1 MLESK
6 RPTPPPDTHTIM
18 IKLTAPLLLA
28 LSFFPSAHAL
38 AADHTENKAEGSIL
52 TKNKNTN
59 TESVKL
65 KPKFPISIDTQD
77 SEIKD
82 MVEEYLPLITQ
93 QQEEVL
99 DKEQVGFLAEEA
111 PDNVKTMLRSKGYF
125 NSKVSLTEKNGGYT
139 VHITPG
145 PRTKIGNVSVAI
157 LGDIL
162 SDGNLAEYYRNA
174 MSNWQQPVG
183 SDFNQDDWESSK
195 TSVLSAVT
203 RKGYPLAKLG
213 NTQATVNPDTTTAD
227 LNVIVDSNRP
237 IFFGNF
243 EITGTQRYPE
253 QIVSGLARFQPGMP
267 YDLDLLLDLQ
277 QALEQNGHYS
287 GASVQADFDHLQ
299 DDRVPVK
306 VSVTEVKRHKLETGV
321 RLDSEYGL
329 GGRIAYDHYNLF
341 NKGYIGSVVW
351 DMDKYET
358 TLAAGISQPRNYRG
372 KYWTTNISY
381 NRSTTQNLEKRSL
394 SSGIWHVRDRNGIDA
409 RLGAE
414 FLVED
419 RKIPDTDYDLE
430 KSHATMLTAS
440 WKRQLLN
447 SELRPENGYYLD
459 GKIGTTLG
467 KFLSSTVLTRA
478 SARAGYFFT
487 PENKK
492 IGTFIIRGQAGYT
505 LARKDAEVPSGLM
518 FRSGGASSV
527 RGYELDSIGLAGP
540 NGSVLPERTVFVGSL
555 EYQLPFTRTLSGAV
569 FHDMGDVSTNFKH
582 MTLKHGSGLG
592 VRWFSP
598 LAPFSFDIA
607 YGHSDR
613 KIRWHISLGTRF

>member
-18 IKLTAPLLLA
+18 IKLTTPLLLA

-82 MVEEYLPLITQ
+82 MIEEHLPLITQ

-139 VHITPG
+139 VHIIPG
-145 PRTKIGNVSVAI
+145 PRTKISNVSVAI

-213 NTQATVNPDTTTAD
+213 NTQATVNPDTATAD

-237 IFFGNF
+237 ILFGNF

-372 KYWTTNISY
+372 KYWTTNVSY

-409 RLGAE
+409 RLGVE

-419 RKIPDTDYDLE
+419 RKIPDTDYDLG
-430 KSHATMLTAS
+430 KSHATILTAS

-447 SELRPENGYYLD
+447 SELHPENGYYLD

-505 LARKDAEVPSGLM
+505 VARKDAEVPSGLM

-540 NGSVLPERTVFVGSL
+540 NGSVLPERAVFVGSL

>member
-6 RPTPPPDTHTIM
+6 RPIPPPDTHTIM

-82 MVEEYLPLITQ
+82 MIEEHLPLITQ

-139 VHITPG
+139 VHIIPG
-145 PRTKIGNVSVAI
+145 PRTKISNVSVAI

-213 NTQATVNPDTTTAD
+213 NTQATVNPDTATAD

-237 IFFGNF
+237 ILFGNF

-341 NKGYIGSVVW
+341 NKGYIGSLVW

-372 KYWTTNISY
+372 KYWTTNVSY

-409 RLGAE
+409 RLGVE

-419 RKIPDTDYDLE
+419 RKIPDTDYDLG

-447 SELRPENGYYLD
+447 SELHPENGYYLD

-505 LARKDAEVPSGLM
+505 VARKDAEVPSGLM

-527 RGYELDSIGLAGP
+527 RGYELDSIGLTGP
-540 NGSVLPERTVFVGSL
+540 NGSVLPERAVFVGSL

>member
-18 IKLTAPLLLA
+18 IKLTTPLLLA

-82 MVEEYLPLITQ
+82 MIEEHLPLITQ

-139 VHITPG
+139 VHIIPG
-145 PRTKIGNVSVAI
+145 PRTKISNVSVAI

-213 NTQATVNPDTTTAD
+213 NTQATVNPDTATAD
-227 LNVIVDSNRP
+227 LNVIVNSNRP
-237 IFFGNF
+237 ILFGNF

-372 KYWTTNISY
+372 KYWTTNVSY

-409 RLGAE
+409 RLGVE

-419 RKIPDTDYDLE
+419 RKIPDTDYDLG

-447 SELRPENGYYLD
+447 SELHPENGYYLD

-505 LARKDAEVPSGLM
+505 VARKDAEVPSGLM

-540 NGSVLPERTVFVGSL
+540 NGSVLPERAVFVGSL
-555 EYQLPFTRTLSGAV
+555 EYQLPFTRTLAGAV

>member
-6 RPTPPPDTHTIM
+6 RPIPPPDTHTIM

-28 LSFFPSAHAL
+28 LSFFPSVHAL

-52 TKNKNTN
+52 TKNKNTD

-82 MVEEYLPLITQ
+82 MIEEHLPLITQ

-139 VHITPG
+139 VHIIPG
-145 PRTKIGNVSVAI
+145 PRTKISNVSVAI

-183 SDFNQDDWESSK
+183 GDFNQDDWESSK

-213 NTQATVNPDTTTAD
+213 NTQATVNPDTATAD

-237 IFFGNF
+237 ILFGNF

-253 QIVSGLARFQPGMP
+253 QIVSGLARFRPGMP

-321 RLDSEYGL
+321 RLDSEYGW

-341 NKGYIGSVVW
+341 NKGYIGSIVW

-372 KYWTTNISY
+372 KYWTTNVSY

-409 RLGAE
+409 RLGVE

-419 RKIPDTDYDLE
+419 RKIPDTDYDLG

-447 SELRPENGYYLD
+447 SELHPENGYYLD

-505 LARKDAEVPSGLM
+505 VARKDAEVPSGLM
-518 FRSGGASSV
+518 FRSGGSSSV

-540 NGSVLPERTVFVGSL
+540 NGSVLPERAVFVGSL

>member
-18 IKLTAPLLLA
+18 IKLTTPLLLA
-28 LSFFPSAHAL
+28 LSFFPSVHAL
-38 AADHTENKAEGSIL
+38 AADHTENKAKGSIL
-52 TKNKNTN
+52 TKNKNTD

-82 MVEEYLPLITQ
+82 MIEEHLPLITQ

-139 VHITPG
+139 VHIIPG
-145 PRTKIGNVSVAI
+145 PRTKISNVSVAI

-183 SDFNQDDWESSK
+183 GNFNQDDWESSK

-213 NTQATVNPDTTTAD
+213 NTQATVNPDTATAD

-237 IFFGNF
+237 ILFGNF

-341 NKGYIGSVVW
+341 NKGYIGSLVW

-372 KYWTTNISY
+372 KYWTTNVSY

-409 RLGAE
+409 RLGVE

-419 RKIPDTDYDLE
+419 RKIPDTDYDLG

-447 SELRPENGYYLD
+447 SELHPENGYYLD

-505 LARKDAEVPSGLM
+505 VARKDAEVPSGLM

-527 RGYELDSIGLAGP
+527 RGYELDSIGLTGP
-540 NGSVLPERTVFVGSL
+540 NGSVLPERAVFVGSL

>member
-28 LSFFPSAHAL
+28 LSFFPSVHAL

-52 TKNKNTN
+52 TKNKNTD

-82 MVEEYLPLITQ
+82 MIEEHLPLITQ

-139 VHITPG
+139 VHIIPG
-145 PRTKIGNVSVAI
+145 PRTKISNVSVAI

-183 SDFNQDDWESSK
+183 GDFNQDDWESSK

-213 NTQATVNPDTTTAD
+213 NTQATVNPDTSTAD

-237 IFFGNF
+237 ILFGNF

-253 QIVSGLARFQPGMP
+253 QIVSGLARFRPGMP

-299 DDRVPVK
+299 DNRVPVK

-341 NKGYIGSVVW
+341 NKGYIGSLVW

-372 KYWTTNISY
+372 KYWTTNVSY

-409 RLGAE
+409 RLGVE

-419 RKIPDTDYDLE
+419 RKIPDTDYDLG

-447 SELRPENGYYLD
+447 SELHPENGYYLD

-505 LARKDAEVPSGLM
+505 VARKDAEVPSGLM

-540 NGSVLPERTVFVGSL
+540 NGSVLPERAVFVGSL

>member
-6 RPTPPPDTHTIM
+6 RPTLPPDTHTIM
-18 IKLTAPLLLA
+18 IKLTTPLLLA

-38 AADHTENKAEGSIL
+38 AADHTEDKAKGSIL
-52 TKNKNTN
+52 TKNKNTD

-82 MVEEYLPLITQ
+82 MIEEHLPLITQ

-139 VHITPG
+139 VHIIPG
-145 PRTKIGNVSVAI
+145 PRTKISNVSVAI

-213 NTQATVNPDTTTAD
+213 NTQATVNPDTATAD

-237 IFFGNF
+237 ILFGNF

-372 KYWTTNISY
+372 KYWTTNVSY

-409 RLGAE
+409 RLGVE

-419 RKIPDTDYDLE
+419 RKIPDTDYDLG

-447 SELRPENGYYLD
+447 SELHPENGYYLD

-505 LARKDAEVPSGLM
+505 VARKDAEVPSGLM

-527 RGYELDSIGLAGP
+527 RGYELDSIGLTGP
-540 NGSVLPERTVFVGSL
+540 NGSVLPERAVFVGSL

>member
-18 IKLTAPLLLA
+18 IKLTTPLLLA

-82 MVEEYLPLITQ
+82 MIEEHLPLITQ

-139 VHITPG
+139 VHIIPG
-145 PRTKIGNVSVAI
+145 PRTKISNVSVAI

-213 NTQATVNPDTTTAD
+213 NTQATVNPDTSTAD

-237 IFFGNF
+237 ILFGNF

-372 KYWTTNISY
+372 KYWTTNVSY

-409 RLGAE
+409 RLGVE

-419 RKIPDTDYDLE
+419 RKIPDTDYDLG

-447 SELRPENGYYLD
+447 SELHPENGYYLD

-467 KFLSSTVLTRA
+467 KCLSSTVLTRA

-505 LARKDAEVPSGLM
+505 VARKDAEVPSGLM

-540 NGSVLPERTVFVGSL
+540 NGSVLPERAVFVGSL

>member
-52 TKNKNTN
+52 TKNKNTD

-82 MVEEYLPLITQ
+82 MIEEHLPLITQ

-139 VHITPG
+139 VHIIPG

-213 NTQATVNPDTTTAD
+213 NTQATVNPDTATAD

-237 IFFGNF
+237 ILFGNF

-341 NKGYIGSVVW
+341 NKGYIGSIVW

-372 KYWTTNISY
+372 KYWTTNVSY

-409 RLGAE
+409 RLGVE

-419 RKIPDTDYDLE
+419 RKIPDTDYDLG

-447 SELRPENGYYLD
+447 SELHPENGYYLD

-505 LARKDAEVPSGLM
+505 VARKDAEVPSGLM

-527 RGYELDSIGLAGP
+527 RGYELDSIGLTGP
-540 NGSVLPERTVFVGSL
+540 NGSVLPERAVFVGSL

>member
-6 RPTPPPDTHTIM
+6 RPIPPPDTHTIM

-82 MVEEYLPLITQ
+82 MIEEHLPLITQ

-139 VHITPG
+139 VHIIPG
-145 PRTKIGNVSVAI
+145 PRTKISNVSVAI

-213 NTQATVNPDTTTAD
+213 NTQATVNPDTSTAD

-237 IFFGNF
+237 ILFGNF

-372 KYWTTNISY
+372 KYWTTNVSY

-409 RLGAE
+409 RLGVE

-419 RKIPDTDYDLE
+419 RKIPDTDYDLG

-447 SELRPENGYYLD
+447 SELHPENGYYLD

-505 LARKDAEVPSGLM
+505 VARKDAEVPSGLM

-540 NGSVLPERTVFVGSL
+540 NGSVLPERAVFVGSL
-555 EYQLPFTRTLSGAV
+555 EYQLPFTRTLAGAV

>member
-6 RPTPPPDTHTIM
+6 RPIPPPDTHTIM

-82 MVEEYLPLITQ
+82 MIEEHLPLITQ

-139 VHITPG
+139 VHIIPG
-145 PRTKIGNVSVAI
+145 PRTKISNVSVAI

-213 NTQATVNPDTTTAD
+213 NTQATVNPDTATAD

-237 IFFGNF
+237 ILFGNF

-299 DDRVPVK
+299 DNRVPVK
-306 VSVTEVKRHKLETGV
+306 ISVTEVKRHKLETGV

-372 KYWTTNISY
+372 KYWTTNVSY

-409 RLGAE
+409 RLGVE

-419 RKIPDTDYDLE
+419 RKIPDTDYDLG
-430 KSHATMLTAS
+430 KSHATILTAS

-447 SELRPENGYYLD
+447 SELHPENGYYLD

-505 LARKDAEVPSGLM
+505 VARKDAEVPSGLM

-540 NGSVLPERTVFVGSL
+540 NGSVLPERAVFVGSL

>member
-6 RPTPPPDTHTIM
+6 RPTPPSDTHTIM
-18 IKLTAPLLLA
+18 IKLTTPLLLA

-38 AADHTENKAEGSIL
+38 AVDHTENKAEGSIL

-82 MVEEYLPLITQ
+82 MIEEHLPLITQ

-139 VHITPG
+139 VHIIPG
-145 PRTKIGNVSVAI
+145 PRTKISNVSVAI

-183 SDFNQDDWESSK
+183 GNFNQDDWESSK

-213 NTQATVNPDTTTAD
+213 NTQATVNPDTATAD

-237 IFFGNF
+237 ILFGNF

-267 YDLDLLLDLQ
+267 YNLDLLLDLQ

-372 KYWTTNISY
+372 KYWTTNVSY

-409 RLGAE
+409 RLGVE

-419 RKIPDTDYDLE
+419 RKIPDTDYDLG

-447 SELRPENGYYLD
+447 SELHPENGYYLD

-505 LARKDAEVPSGLM
+505 VARKDAEVPSGLM

-540 NGSVLPERTVFVGSL
+540 NGSVLPERAVFVGSL

>member
-52 TKNKNTN
+52 TKNKNTD

-82 MVEEYLPLITQ
+82 MIEEHLPLITQ

-139 VHITPG
+139 VHIIPG
-145 PRTKIGNVSVAI
+145 PRTKISNVSVAI

-183 SDFNQDDWESSK
+183 GDFNQDDWESSK

-213 NTQATVNPDTTTAD
+213 NTQATVNPDTATAD

-237 IFFGNF
+237 ILFGDF

-253 QIVSGLARFQPGMP
+253 QIVSGLARFRPGMP

-306 VSVTEVKRHKLETGV
+306 ISVTEVKRHKLETGV

-341 NKGYIGSVVW
+341 NKGYIGSIVW

-372 KYWTTNISY
+372 KYWTTNVSY

-409 RLGAE
+409 RLGVE
-414 FLVED
+414 FLIED
-419 RKIPDTDYDLE
+419 RKIPDTDYDLG

-447 SELRPENGYYLD
+447 SELHPENGYYLD

-505 LARKDAEVPSGLM
+505 VARKDAEVPSGLM

-540 NGSVLPERTVFVGSL
+540 NGSVLPERAVFVGSL

>member
-6 RPTPPPDTHTIM
+6 RPTPPSDTHTIM
-18 IKLTAPLLLA
+18 IKLTTPLLLA

-82 MVEEYLPLITQ
+82 MIEEHLPLITQ

-139 VHITPG
+139 VHIIPG
-145 PRTKIGNVSVAI
+145 PRTKISNVSVAI

-183 SDFNQDDWESSK
+183 GDFNQDDWESSK

-213 NTQATVNPDTTTAD
+213 NTQATVNPDTATAD

-237 IFFGNF
+237 ILFGNF

-253 QIVSGLARFQPGMP
+253 QIVSGLARFRPGMP

-372 KYWTTNISY
+372 KYWTTNVSY

-409 RLGAE
+409 RLGVE

-419 RKIPDTDYDLE
+419 RKIPDTDYDLG

-447 SELRPENGYYLD
+447 SELHPENGYYLD

-505 LARKDAEVPSGLM
+505 VARKDAEVPSGLM

-540 NGSVLPERTVFVGSL
+540 NGSVLPERAVFVGSL

>member
-28 LSFFPSAHAL
+28 LSFFPSVHAL
-38 AADHTENKAEGSIL
+38 AAVHTENKAEGSIL
-52 TKNKNTN
+52 TKNKNTD

-82 MVEEYLPLITQ
+82 MIEEHLPLITQ

-139 VHITPG
+139 VHIIPG
-145 PRTKIGNVSVAI
+145 PRTKISNVSVAI

-183 SDFNQDDWESSK
+183 GDFNQDDWESSK

-213 NTQATVNPDTTTAD
+213 NTQATVNPDTATAD

-237 IFFGNF
+237 ILFGNF

-253 QIVSGLARFQPGMP
+253 QIVSGLARFRPGMP

-341 NKGYIGSVVW
+341 NKGYIGSIVW

-372 KYWTTNISY
+372 KYWTTNVSY

-409 RLGAE
+409 RLGVE

-419 RKIPDTDYDLE
+419 RKIPDTDYDLG

-447 SELRPENGYYLD
+447 SELHPENGYYLD

-505 LARKDAEVPSGLM
+505 VARKDAEVPSGLM

-540 NGSVLPERTVFVGSL
+540 NGSVLPERAVFVGSL

-569 FHDMGDVSTNFKH
+569 FHDMGDVSTNFKY

>member
-1 MLESK
+1 
-6 RPTPPPDTHTIM
+6 M
-18 IKLTAPLLLA
+18 IKLTTPLLLA

-52 TKNKNTN
+52 TKNKTTN

-82 MVEEYLPLITQ
+82 MIEEHLPLITQ

-139 VHITPG
+139 VHIIPG
-145 PRTKIGNVSVAI
+145 PRTKISNVSVAI

-213 NTQATVNPDTTTAD
+213 NTQATVNPDTSTAD

-237 IFFGNF
+237 ILFGNF

-341 NKGYIGSVVW
+341 NKGYIGSLVW

-372 KYWTTNISY
+372 KYWTTNVSY

-409 RLGAE
+409 RLGVE

-419 RKIPDTDYDLE
+419 RKIPDTDYDLG

-447 SELRPENGYYLD
+447 SELHPENGYYLD

-505 LARKDAEVPSGLM
+505 VARKDAEVPSGLM

-540 NGSVLPERTVFVGSL
+540 NGSVLPERAVFVGSL

>member
-1 MLESK
+1 
-6 RPTPPPDTHTIM
+6 M
-18 IKLTAPLLLA
+18 IKLTTPLLLA

-52 TKNKNTN
+52 TKNKNTD

-82 MVEEYLPLITQ
+82 MIEEHLPLITQ

-139 VHITPG
+139 VHIIPG
-145 PRTKIGNVSVAI
+145 PRTKISNVSVAI

-213 NTQATVNPDTTTAD
+213 NTQATVNPDTSTAD

-237 IFFGNF
+237 ILFGNF

-372 KYWTTNISY
+372 KYWTTNVSY

-409 RLGAE
+409 RLGVE

-419 RKIPDTDYDLE
+419 RKIPDTDYDLG

-447 SELRPENGYYLD
+447 SELHPENGYYLD

-505 LARKDAEVPSGLM
+505 VARKDAEVPSGLM

-540 NGSVLPERTVFVGSL
+540 NGSVLPERAVFVGSL

>member
-1 MLESK
+1 
-6 RPTPPPDTHTIM
+6 M
-18 IKLTAPLLLA
+18 IKLTTPLLLA

-82 MVEEYLPLITQ
+82 MIEEHLPLITQ

-139 VHITPG
+139 VHIIPG
-145 PRTKIGNVSVAI
+145 PRTKISNVSVAI

-162 SDGNLAEYYRNA
+162 SDSNLAEYYRNA

-213 NTQATVNPDTTTAD
+213 NTQATVNPDTATAD

-237 IFFGNF
+237 ILFGNF

-253 QIVSGLARFQPGMP
+253 QIVSGLARFRPGMP

-372 KYWTTNISY
+372 KYWTTNVSY

-409 RLGAE
+409 RLGVE

-419 RKIPDTDYDLE
+419 RKIPDTDYDLG

-447 SELRPENGYYLD
+447 SELHPENGYYLD

-467 KFLSSTVLTRA
+467 KLLSSTVLTRA

-505 LARKDAEVPSGLM
+505 VARKDVEVPSGLM

-540 NGSVLPERTVFVGSL
+540 NGSVLPERAVFVGSL

-569 FHDMGDVSTNFKH
+569 FHDMGDVSNNFKH

>member
-38 AADHTENKAEGSIL
+38 AADHTEDKAKGSIL
-52 TKNKNTN
+52 TKNKNTD

-82 MVEEYLPLITQ
+82 MIEEHLPLITQ

-139 VHITPG
+139 VHIIPG
-145 PRTKIGNVSVAI
+145 PRTKISNVSVAI

-183 SDFNQDDWESSK
+183 GDFNQDDWESSK

-213 NTQATVNPDTTTAD
+213 NTQATVNPDTATAD

-237 IFFGNF
+237 ILFGNF

-372 KYWTTNISY
+372 KYWTTNVSY

-409 RLGAE
+409 RLGVE

-419 RKIPDTDYDLE
+419 RKIPDTDYDLG

-447 SELRPENGYYLD
+447 SELHPENGYYLD

-505 LARKDAEVPSGLM
+505 VARKDAEVPSGLM

-540 NGSVLPERTVFVGSL
+540 NGSVLPERAVFVGSL

>member
-18 IKLTAPLLLA
+18 IKLTTPLLLA

-82 MVEEYLPLITQ
+82 MIEEHLPLITQ

-139 VHITPG
+139 VHIIPG
-145 PRTKIGNVSVAI
+145 PRTKISNVSVAI

-213 NTQATVNPDTTTAD
+213 NTQATVNPDTATAD
-227 LNVIVDSNRP
+227 LNVIVNSNRP
-237 IFFGNF
+237 ILFGNF

-253 QIVSGLARFQPGMP
+253 QIVSGLARFRPGMP

-358 TLAAGISQPRNYRG
+358 TLAAGISRNYRG
-372 KYWTTNISY
+372 KYWTTNVSY

-409 RLGAE
+409 RLGVE

-419 RKIPDTDYDLE
+419 RKIPDTDYDLG

-447 SELRPENGYYLD
+447 SELHPENGYYLD

-505 LARKDAEVPSGLM
+505 VARKDAEVPSGLM

-540 NGSVLPERTVFVGSL
+540 NGSVLPERAVFVGSL

>member
-18 IKLTAPLLLA
+18 IKLTTPLLLA

-82 MVEEYLPLITQ
+82 MIEEHLPLITQ

-139 VHITPG
+139 VHIIPG
-145 PRTKIGNVSVAI
+145 PRTKISNVSVAI

-162 SDGNLAEYYRNA
+162 SDSNLAEYYRNA

-213 NTQATVNPDTTTAD
+213 NTQATVNPDTATAD

-237 IFFGNF
+237 ILFGNF

-253 QIVSGLARFQPGMP
+253 QIVSGLARFRPGMP

-372 KYWTTNISY
+372 KYWTTNVSY

-409 RLGAE
+409 RLGVE

-419 RKIPDTDYDLE
+419 RKIPDTDYDLG

-447 SELRPENGYYLD
+447 SELHPENGYYLD

-467 KFLSSTVLTRA
+467 KLLSSTVLTRA

-505 LARKDAEVPSGLM
+505 VARKDVEVPSGLM

-540 NGSVLPERTVFVGSL
+540 NGSVLPERAVFVGSL

-569 FHDMGDVSTNFKH
+569 FHDMGDVSNNFKH

>member
-6 RPTPPPDTHTIM
+6 RPTLPPDTHTIM
-18 IKLTAPLLLA
+18 IKLTTPLLLA

-38 AADHTENKAEGSIL
+38 AADHTEDKAKGSIL
-52 TKNKNTN
+52 TKNKNTD

-82 MVEEYLPLITQ
+82 MIEEHLPLITQ

-125 NSKVSLTEKNGGYT
+125 NSKVSLAEKNGGYT
-139 VHITPG
+139 VHIIPG
-145 PRTKIGNVSVAI
+145 PRIKISNVSVAI

-213 NTQATVNPDTTTAD
+213 NTQATVNPDTATAD

-237 IFFGNF
+237 ILFGNF

-372 KYWTTNISY
+372 KYWTTNVSY

-409 RLGAE
+409 RLGVE

-419 RKIPDTDYDLE
+419 RKIPDTDYDLG

-447 SELRPENGYYLD
+447 SELHPENGYYLD

-505 LARKDAEVPSGLM
+505 VARKDAEVPSGLM

-540 NGSVLPERTVFVGSL
+540 NGSVLPERAVFVGSL

>member
-1 MLESK
+1 
-6 RPTPPPDTHTIM
+6 M

-52 TKNKNTN
+52 TKNKNTD

-77 SEIKD
+77 SKIKD
-82 MVEEYLPLITQ
+82 MIEEHLPLITQ

-139 VHITPG
+139 VHIIPG

-213 NTQATVNPDTTTAD
+213 NTQATVNPDTATAD

-237 IFFGNF
+237 ILFGNF

-253 QIVSGLARFQPGMP
+253 QIVSGLARFRPGMP

-299 DDRVPVK
+299 DNRVPVK

-341 NKGYIGSVVW
+341 NKGYIGSIVW

-372 KYWTTNISY
+372 KYWTTNVSY

-409 RLGAE
+409 RLGVE

-419 RKIPDTDYDLE
+419 RKIPDTDYDLG
-430 KSHATMLTAS
+430 KSHTTMLTAS

-447 SELRPENGYYLD
+447 SELHPENGYYLD

-505 LARKDAEVPSGLM
+505 VARKDAEVPSGLM

-540 NGSVLPERTVFVGSL
+540 NGSVLPERAVFVGSL

>member
-6 RPTPPPDTHTIM
+6 RPTLPPDTHTIM
-18 IKLTAPLLLA
+18 IKLTTPLLLA

-38 AADHTENKAEGSIL
+38 AADHTEDKAKGSIL
-52 TKNKNTN
+52 TKNKNTD

-82 MVEEYLPLITQ
+82 MIEEHLPLITQ

-139 VHITPG
+139 VHIIPG
-145 PRTKIGNVSVAI
+145 PRTKISNVSVAI

-183 SDFNQDDWESSK
+183 GDFIQDDWESSK

-213 NTQATVNPDTTTAD
+213 NTQATVNPDTATAD

-237 IFFGNF
+237 ILFGNF

-372 KYWTTNISY
+372 KYWTTNVSY

-394 SSGIWHVRDRNGIDA
+394 SSGIWYVRDRNGIDA
-409 RLGAE
+409 RLGVE

-419 RKIPDTDYDLE
+419 RKIPDTDYDLG

-447 SELRPENGYYLD
+447 SELHPENGYYLD

-505 LARKDAEVPSGLM
+505 VARKDAEVPSGLM

-540 NGSVLPERTVFVGSL
+540 NGSVLPERAVFVGSL

>member
-18 IKLTAPLLLA
+18 IKLTTPLLLA
-28 LSFFPSAHAL
+28 LSFFPSAYAL

-82 MVEEYLPLITQ
+82 MIEEHLPLITQ

-139 VHITPG
+139 VHIIPG
-145 PRTKIGNVSVAI
+145 PRTKISNVSVAI

-213 NTQATVNPDTTTAD
+213 NTQATVNPDTATAD

-237 IFFGNF
+237 ILFGNF

-372 KYWTTNISY
+372 KYWTTNVSY

-394 SSGIWHVRDRNGIDA
+394 SSGIWYVRDRNGIDA
-409 RLGAE
+409 RLGVE

-419 RKIPDTDYDLE
+419 RKIPDTDYDLG

-447 SELRPENGYYLD
+447 SELHPENGYYLD

-505 LARKDAEVPSGLM
+505 VARKDAEVPSGLM

-540 NGSVLPERTVFVGSL
+540 NGSVLPERAVFVGSL

-569 FHDMGDVSTNFKH
+569 FHDMGDVSNNFKH

>member
-18 IKLTAPLLLA
+18 IKLTTPLLLA

-82 MVEEYLPLITQ
+82 MIEEHLPLITQ

-139 VHITPG
+139 VHIIPG
-145 PRTKIGNVSVAI
+145 PRTKISNVSVAI

-227 LNVIVDSNRP
+227 LNIIVDSNRP
-237 IFFGNF
+237 ILFGNF

-341 NKGYIGSVVW
+341 NKGYIGSIVW

-372 KYWTTNISY
+372 KYWTTNVSY

-409 RLGAE
+409 RLGVE

-419 RKIPDTDYDLE
+419 RKIPDTDYDLG

-447 SELRPENGYYLD
+447 SELHPENGYYLD

-505 LARKDAEVPSGLM
+505 VARKDAEVPSGLM

-540 NGSVLPERTVFVGSL
+540 NGSVLPERAVFVGSL

>member
-18 IKLTAPLLLA
+18 IKLTTPLLLA

-82 MVEEYLPLITQ
+82 MIEEHLPLITQ

-139 VHITPG
+139 VHIIPG
-145 PRTKIGNVSVAI
+145 PRTKISNVSVAI

-213 NTQATVNPDTTTAD
+213 NTQATVNPDTATAD

-237 IFFGNF
+237 ILFGNF

-372 KYWTTNISY
+372 KYWTTNVSY

-409 RLGAE
+409 RLGVE

-419 RKIPDTDYDLE
+419 RKIPDTDYDLG

-447 SELRPENGYYLD
+447 SELHPENGYYLD

-505 LARKDAEVPSGLM
+505 VARKDAEVPSGLM

-527 RGYELDSIGLAGP
+527 RGYELDSIGLTGP
-540 NGSVLPERTVFVGSL
+540 NGSVLPERAVFVGSL

>member
-28 LSFFPSAHAL
+28 LSFFPSVHAL

-82 MVEEYLPLITQ
+82 MIEEHLPLITQ

-139 VHITPG
+139 VHIIPG
-145 PRTKIGNVSVAI
+145 PRTKISNVSVAI

-213 NTQATVNPDTTTAD
+213 NTQATVNPDTATAD

-237 IFFGNF
+237 ILFGNF

-253 QIVSGLARFQPGMP
+253 QIVSGLARFRPGMP

-299 DDRVPVK
+299 DNRVPVK
-306 VSVTEVKRHKLETGV
+306 ISVTEVKRHKLETGV

-341 NKGYIGSVVW
+341 NKGYIGSIVW

-372 KYWTTNISY
+372 KYWTTNVSY

-409 RLGAE
+409 RLGVE

-419 RKIPDTDYDLE
+419 QKIPDTDYDLG

-447 SELRPENGYYLD
+447 SELHPENGYYLD

-505 LARKDAEVPSGLM
+505 VARKDAEVPSGLM

-527 RGYELDSIGLAGP
+527 RGYELDSIGLTGP
-540 NGSVLPERTVFVGSL
+540 NGSVLPERAVFVGSL

>member
-1 MLESK
+1 
-6 RPTPPPDTHTIM
+6 M

-52 TKNKNTN
+52 TKNKNTD

-82 MVEEYLPLITQ
+82 MIEEHLPLITQ

-139 VHITPG
+139 VHIIPG
-145 PRTKIGNVSVAI
+145 PRTKISNVSVAI

-203 RKGYPLAKLG
+203 RKGYPLAKLS
-213 NTQATVNPDTTTAD
+213 NTQATVNPDTATAD

-237 IFFGNF
+237 ILFGNF

-253 QIVSGLARFQPGMP
+253 QIVSGLARFRPGMP

-299 DDRVPVK
+299 DNRVPVK

-341 NKGYIGSVVW
+341 NKGYIGSIVW

-372 KYWTTNISY
+372 KYWTTNVSY

-409 RLGAE
+409 RLGVE

-419 RKIPDTDYDLE
+419 QKIPDTDYDLG

-447 SELRPENGYYLD
+447 SELHPENGYYLD

-505 LARKDAEVPSGLM
+505 VARKDAEVPSGLM

-540 NGSVLPERTVFVGSL
+540 NGSVLPERAVFVGSL

>member
-1 MLESK
+1 
-6 RPTPPPDTHTIM
+6 M

-28 LSFFPSAHAL
+28 LSFFPSVHAL

-52 TKNKNTN
+52 TKNKNTD

-82 MVEEYLPLITQ
+82 MIEEHLPLITQ

-139 VHITPG
+139 VHIIPG
-145 PRTKIGNVSVAI
+145 PRTKISNVSVAI

-213 NTQATVNPDTTTAD
+213 NTQATVNPDTATAD

-237 IFFGNF
+237 ILFGNF

-253 QIVSGLARFQPGMP
+253 QIVSGLARFRPGMP

-372 KYWTTNISY
+372 KYWTTNVSY

-409 RLGAE
+409 RLGVE

-419 RKIPDTDYDLE
+419 RKIPDTDYDLG

-447 SELRPENGYYLD
+447 SELHPENGYYLD

-505 LARKDAEVPSGLM
+505 VARKDAEVPSGLM

-540 NGSVLPERTVFVGSL
+540 NGSVLPERAVFVGSL

>member
-28 LSFFPSAHAL
+28 LSFFPSVHAL

-52 TKNKNTN
+52 TKNKNTD

-82 MVEEYLPLITQ
+82 MIEEHLPLITQ

-139 VHITPG
+139 VHIIPG

-183 SDFNQDDWESSK
+183 GDFNQDDWESSK

-213 NTQATVNPDTTTAD
+213 NTQATVNPDTSTAD

-237 IFFGNF
+237 ILFGNF

-341 NKGYIGSVVW
+341 NKGYIGSIVW

-372 KYWTTNISY
+372 KYWTTNVSY

-409 RLGAE
+409 RLGVE

-419 RKIPDTDYDLE
+419 RKIPDTDYDLG

-447 SELRPENGYYLD
+447 SELHPENGYYLD

-478 SARAGYFFT
+478 AARAGYFFT

-505 LARKDAEVPSGLM
+505 VARKDAEVPSGLM

-527 RGYELDSIGLAGP
+527 RGYELDSIGLTGP
-540 NGSVLPERTVFVGSL
+540 NGSVLPERAVFVGSL

>member
-18 IKLTAPLLLA
+18 IKLTTPLLLA

-82 MVEEYLPLITQ
+82 MIEEHLPLITQ

-139 VHITPG
+139 VHIIPG

-213 NTQATVNPDTTTAD
+213 NTQATVNPDTATAD

-237 IFFGNF
+237 ILFGNF

-341 NKGYIGSVVW
+341 NKGYIGSIVW

-372 KYWTTNISY
+372 KYWTTNVSY

-409 RLGAE
+409 RLGVE

-419 RKIPDTDYDLE
+419 RKIPDTDYDLG

-447 SELRPENGYYLD
+447 SELHPENGYYLD

-478 SARAGYFFT
+478 AARVGYFFT

-505 LARKDAEVPSGLM
+505 VARKDAEVPSGLM

-527 RGYELDSIGLAGP
+527 RGYELDSIGLTGP
-540 NGSVLPERTVFVGSL
+540 NGSVLPERAVFVGSL

>member
-18 IKLTAPLLLA
+18 IKLTTPLLLA

-82 MVEEYLPLITQ
+82 MIEEHLPLITQ

-139 VHITPG
+139 VHIIPG
-145 PRTKIGNVSVAI
+145 PRTKISNVSVAI

-213 NTQATVNPDTTTAD
+213 NTQATVNPDTATAD

-237 IFFGNF
+237 ILFGNF

-341 NKGYIGSVVW
+341 NKGYIGSIVW

-372 KYWTTNISY
+372 KYWTTNVSY

-409 RLGAE
+409 RLGVE

-419 RKIPDTDYDLE
+419 RKIPDTDYDLG

-447 SELRPENGYYLD
+447 SELHPENGYYLD

-478 SARAGYFFT
+478 SARVGYFFT

-505 LARKDAEVPSGLM
+505 VARKDAEVPSGLM

-540 NGSVLPERTVFVGSL
+540 NGSVLPERAVFVGSL
-555 EYQLPFTRTLSGAV
+555 EYQLPFTRTLAGAV

>member
-28 LSFFPSAHAL
+28 LSFFPSVHAL
-38 AADHTENKAEGSIL
+38 AADHTENKAKGSIL
-52 TKNKNTN
+52 TKNKNTD

-82 MVEEYLPLITQ
+82 MIEEHLPLITQ

-139 VHITPG
+139 VHIIPG
-145 PRTKIGNVSVAI
+145 PRTKISNVSVAI

-183 SDFNQDDWESSK
+183 GNFNQDDWESSK

-213 NTQATVNPDTTTAD
+213 NTQATVNPDTATAD

-237 IFFGNF
+237 ILFGNF

-341 NKGYIGSVVW
+341 NKGYIGSLVW

-372 KYWTTNISY
+372 KYWTTNVSY

-409 RLGAE
+409 RLGVE

-419 RKIPDTDYDLE
+419 RKIPDTDYDLG

-447 SELRPENGYYLD
+447 SELHPENGYYLD

-505 LARKDAEVPSGLM
+505 VARKDAEVPSGLM

-527 RGYELDSIGLAGP
+527 RGYELDSIGLTGP
-540 NGSVLPERTVFVGSL
+540 NGSVLPERAVFVGSL

>member
-18 IKLTAPLLLA
+18 IKLTTPLLLA

-82 MVEEYLPLITQ
+82 MVEEHLPLITQ

-139 VHITPG
+139 VHIIPG
-145 PRTKIGNVSVAI
+145 PRTKISNVSVAI

-183 SDFNQDDWESSK
+183 SDFNQDDWVSSK

-237 IFFGNF
+237 ILFGNF

-372 KYWTTNISY
+372 KYWTTNVSY

-409 RLGAE
+409 RLGVE

-419 RKIPDTDYDLE
+419 RKIPDTDYDLG

-447 SELRPENGYYLD
+447 SELHPENGYYLD

-505 LARKDAEVPSGLM
+505 VARKDAEVPSGLM

-527 RGYELDSIGLAGP
+527 RGYELDSIGLTGP
-540 NGSVLPERTVFVGSL
+540 NGSVLPERAVFVGSL

>member
-6 RPTPPPDTHTIM
+6 RPIPPPDTHTIM

-38 AADHTENKAEGSIL
+38 AADYTENKAEGSIL

-82 MVEEYLPLITQ
+82 MIEEHLPLITQ

-139 VHITPG
+139 VHIIPG
-145 PRTKIGNVSVAI
+145 PRTKISNVSVAI

-213 NTQATVNPDTTTAD
+213 NTQATVNPDTATAD

-237 IFFGNF
+237 ILFGNF

-372 KYWTTNISY
+372 KYWTTNVSY

-409 RLGAE
+409 RLGVE

-419 RKIPDTDYDLE
+419 RKIPDTDYDLG

-447 SELRPENGYYLD
+447 SELHPENGYYLD

-505 LARKDAEVPSGLM
+505 VARKDAEVPSGLM

-540 NGSVLPERTVFVGSL
+540 NGSVLPERAVFVGSL

>member
-6 RPTPPPDTHTIM
+6 RPTLPPDTHTIM
-18 IKLTAPLLLA
+18 IKLTTPLLLA

-38 AADHTENKAEGSIL
+38 AADHTEDKAKGSIL
-52 TKNKNTN
+52 TKNKNTD

-82 MVEEYLPLITQ
+82 MIEEHLPLITQ

-139 VHITPG
+139 VHIIPG
-145 PRTKIGNVSVAI
+145 PRTKISNVSVAI

-183 SDFNQDDWESSK
+183 GDFNQDDWESSK

-213 NTQATVNPDTTTAD
+213 NTQATVNPDTATAD

-237 IFFGNF
+237 ILFGNF

-341 NKGYIGSVVW
+341 NKGYIGSIVW

-372 KYWTTNISY
+372 KYWTTNVSY

-394 SSGIWHVRDRNGIDA
+394 SSGIWYVRDRNGIDA
-409 RLGAE
+409 RLGVE

-419 RKIPDTDYDLE
+419 RKIPDTDYDLG

-447 SELRPENGYYLD
+447 SELHPENGYYLD

-478 SARAGYFFT
+478 AARAGYFFT

-505 LARKDAEVPSGLM
+505 VARKDAEVPSGLM

-527 RGYELDSIGLAGP
+527 RGYELDSIGLTGP
-540 NGSVLPERTVFVGSL
+540 NGSVLPERAVFVGSL

>member
-18 IKLTAPLLLA
+18 IKLTTPLLLA

-82 MVEEYLPLITQ
+82 MIEEHLPLITQ

-139 VHITPG
+139 VHIIPG
-145 PRTKIGNVSVAI
+145 PRTKISNVSVAI

-213 NTQATVNPDTTTAD
+213 NTQATVNPDTATAD

-237 IFFGNF
+237 ILFGNF

-341 NKGYIGSVVW
+341 NKGYIGSIVW

-372 KYWTTNISY
+372 KYWTTNVSY

-409 RLGAE
+409 RLGVE

-419 RKIPDTDYDLE
+419 RKIPDTDYDLG

-447 SELRPENGYYLD
+447 SELHPENGYYLD

-505 LARKDAEVPSGLM
+505 VARKDAEVPSGLM

-540 NGSVLPERTVFVGSL
+540 NGSVLPERAVFVGSL